1 MTDNDEAE
9 FILQWILSNK
19 GKVEKR
25 INGALKD
32 SIHAHGP
39 ITHKNLCSA
48 SKRVWGAFKSL
59 FKELKAE
66 HQNQKVNS

>member
-1 MTDNDEAE
+1 MSEDGQAE
-9 FILQWILSNK
+9 PILQWILSNK
-19 GKVEKR
+19 SKVEKR

-39 ITHKNLCSA
+39 ITKKNICSA

-59 FKELKAE
+59 IKELRE
-66 HQNQKVNS
+66 ENDF